1 MPARLRRGLRSSQRH
16 AGPKAGPRVEGIG
29 AIAPVRRFEVVPQ
42 GPFDLETEAA
52 HFGGWPRLG
61 DGIVI
66 AFPVE
71 GWSSSAAVVMRQ
83 RGDTISGEV
92 YGAGQAEVNHAWQ
105 QALATLS
112 LDVDGGGFADVGHR
126 DPVIGRLQ
134 AEYHHLRPVLFHS
147 PYEAASAF
155 VIGHRITI
163 LQTRRIRQRLAEEVG
178 VTIEIDGTAFH
189 AFPDPQALL
198 RLDTIAG
205 VAPVK
210 IERLHHVA
218 RAALDGTLDRARLRS
233 LPEPD
238 ALTQLRTLPGIGE
251 FFAQGILMRGAGL
264 VDALTEDDL
273 TPRAIQLLYRLAD
286 RPDRAAVQRRA
297 EAWRP
302 YRMWAAVLLNVW
314 VRSQPAEIRGPRQ
327 VRSRRA

>member
-1 MPARLRRGLRSSQRH
+1 VGRFSFEMV
-16 AGPKAGPRVEGIG
+16 PR
-29 AIAPVRRFEVVPQ
+29 
-42 GPFDLETEAA
+42 GPFDLGNEAS

-61 DGIVI
+61 DAIVM
-66 AFPVE
+66 AFPIE
-71 GWSSSAAVVMRQ
+71 GWASSAAVVMRQ
-83 RGDTISGEV
+83 HGDTITGEV
-92 YGAGQAEVNHAWQ
+92 HGAGEANAERAWQ
-105 QALATLS
+105 QALATIS
-112 LDVDGGGFADVGHR
+112 LDGDGGGFPDVGRR

-134 AEYHHLRPVLFHS
+134 AEYQYLRPVLFHS
-147 PYEAASAF
+147 PYEAACAF

-163 LQTRRIRQRLAEEVG
+163 LQTRRIRQRMAEEIG
-178 VTIEIDGTAFH
+178 ATIEVDGTAFH
-189 AFPDPQALL
+189 AFPDPGALL
-198 RLDTIAG
+198 KLEALAG

-218 RAALDGTLDRARLRS
+218 SAALSGTLDRARLRS
-233 LPEPD
+233 LPESD
-238 ALTQLRTLPGIGE
+238 ALLQLRTLPGIGE

-264 VDALTEDDL
+264 VDAITEDDL

-286 RPDRAAVQRRA
+286 RPELAAVRKRA

-327 VRSRRA
+327 VRSRPK

>member
-1 MPARLRRGLRSSQRH
+1 VGPAS
-16 AGPKAGPRVEGIG
+16 
-29 AIAPVRRFEVVPQ
+29 FELVTR
-42 GPFDLETEAA
+42 GPFDLESETSR
-52 HFGGWPRLG
+52 FGGWPKLG
-61 DGIVI
+61 DGIVM

-71 GWSSSAAVVMRQ
+71 GWNTSAAVVVRQ
-83 RGDTISGEV
+83 SGDTITGDVHGIGDANGER
-92 YGAGQAEVNHAWQ
+92 AWQ

-112 LDVDGGGFADVGHR
+112 LDVDGSGFPAVGRR
-126 DPVIGRLQ
+126 DPIIGRLQ
-134 AEYHHLRPVLFHS
+134 AEYHYLRPVLFHS
-147 PYEAASAF
+147 PYEAACAF

-163 LQTRRIRQRLAEEVG
+163 LQTRRIRQRMAEDFG
-178 VTIEIDGTAFH
+178 ATIEVDGTAFH

-198 RLDTIAG
+198 RVEVFPG

-218 RAALDGTLDRARLRS
+218 RAALEGTLDRARLRS
-233 LPEPD
+233 LPEAD

-264 VDALTEDDL
+264 VDAVTEDDL

-286 RPDRAAVQRRA
+286 RPEPAAVRKRA

-302 YRMWAAVLLNVW
+302 YRMWAAVLLNIW
-314 VRSQPAEIRGPRQ
+314 VRSQPPEIRGPRQ
-327 VRSRRA
+327 VRSRRK

>member
-1 MPARLRRGLRSSQRH
+1 
-16 AGPKAGPRVEGIG
+16 
-29 AIAPVRRFEVVPQ
+29 
-42 GPFDLETEAA
+42 
-52 HFGGWPRLG
+52 
-61 DGIVI
+61 VI

-83 RGDTISGEV
+83 RGAVITGEV
-92 YGAGQAEVNHAWQ
+92 YGAGEAEPKRAWE

-112 LDVDGGGFADVGHR
+112 LDVDGGGFADIGRR

-134 AEYHHLRPVLFHS
+134 AEYRHLRPVLFHS

-163 LQTRRIRQRLAEEVG
+163 LQTRRIRQRLAEEFG
-178 VTIEIDGTAFH
+178 AAIEVDGTAFH
-189 AFPDPQALL
+189 VFPDPQALL
-198 RLDTIAG
+198 RVEAFPG
-205 VAPVK
+205 VSPVK
-210 IERLHHVA
+210 IERLHHVG
-218 RAALDGTLDRARLRS
+218 RAALAGTLDRARLRS

-286 RPDRAAVQRRA
+286 RPDRAAVVQRA
-297 EAWRP
+297 EVWRP

-314 VRSQPAEIRGPRQ
+314 VRSQPLEIRGPRQ
-327 VRSRRA
+327 VRSRRK

>member
-1 MPARLRRGLRSSQRH
+1 MLH
-16 AGPKAGPRVEGIG
+16 IT
-29 AIAPVRRFEVVPQ
+29 PVQRFEVVSR
-42 GPFDLETEAA
+42 GPFDLETAAA

-61 DGIVI
+61 VGIVM

-71 GWSSSAAVVMRQ
+71 GWNTSAAVVVRQ
-83 RGDTISGEV
+83 SGDTITGDVHGTGE
-92 YGAGQAEVNHAWQ
+92 ANAERAWQ

-112 LDVDGGGFADVGHR
+112 LDVDGSGFADVGRR

-134 AEYHHLRPVLFHS
+134 AEYHYLRPVLFHS
-147 PYEAASAF
+147 PYEAACAF

-163 LQTRRIRQRLAEEVG
+163 LQTRRIRQRMAEDFG
-178 VTIEIDGTAFH
+178 ATIEVDGTAFH

-198 RLDTIAG
+198 RVEAFPG

-218 RAALDGTLDRARLRS
+218 RAALAGDLDRARLRS
-233 LPEPD
+233 LPEAD

-264 VDALTEDDL
+264 VDAVTEDDL

-286 RPDRAAVQRRA
+286 RPEPAAVRKRA

-314 VRSQPAEIRGPRQ
+314 VRSQPPEVRGPRQ
-327 VRSRRA
+327 VRSRRK